1 MADNQISTSQALSM
15 IAEAI
20 NAPEDEVQPE
30 AELDDLEW
38 WDSMGVLLL
47 MAELDERFS
56 IILEE
61 ETINSF
67 AKVSD
72 ILKILTDADAIV
84 DNAS

>member
-1 MADNQISTSQALSM
+1 MSENKISIKQALSI

-20 NAPEDEVQPE
+20 NSPEDAVHPAAQLE
-30 AELDDLEW
+30 DLEG

-61 ETINSF
+61 DTISAFNT
-67 AKVSD
+67 VGD
-72 ILKILTDADAIV
+72 ILSKLKAVNVLAD
-84 DNAS
+84 DLN

>member
-1 MADNQISTSQALSM
+1 MAENKISISQALSI

-20 NAPEDEVQPE
+20 NSPEDAVHPTAQLE
-30 AELDDLEW
+30 DLEG

-61 ETINSF
+61 DTISAFNT
-67 AKVSD
+67 VND
-72 ILKILTDADAIV
+72 ILSKLKAVNVLAD
-84 DNAS
+84 DLN

>member
-1 MADNQISTSQALSM
+1 MSDTQISTSQALSM

-84 DNAS
+84 DKAG

>member
-1 MADNQISTSQALSM
+1 MSDNAVSISQALAM

-20 NAPEDEVQPE
+20 NTPENQVQPAASLE
-30 AELDDLEW
+30 DLEG

-61 ETINSF
+61 ETIGSF
-67 AKVSD
+67 SKVAD
-72 ILKILTDADAIV
+72 ILKLLKDSDV
-84 DNAS
+84 LLDEVG

>member
-1 MADNQISTSQALSM
+1 MSDNQISTSQALSM

-20 NAPEDEVQPE
+20 NAPEGDVQPE
-30 AELDDLEW
+30 AELEDLQW

-47 MAELDERFS
+47 MAEMDERFS

-61 ETINSF
+61 ATIKSL

-72 ILKILTDADAIV
+72 ILKILTDANAIV
-84 DNAS
+84 DEVS

>member
-1 MADNQISTSQALSM
+1 MPENKVSISQALSI

-20 NAPEDEVQPE
+20 NSPENAVHPA
-30 AELDDLEW
+30 AELEDLEG

-61 ETINSF
+61 DTISAF
-67 AKVSD
+67 TTVSD
-72 ILKILTDADAIV
+72 ILSKLKEVDVLAD
-84 DNAS
+84 DLN

>member
-1 MADNQISTSQALSM
+1 MSDNAVSISQALAM

-20 NAPEDEVQPE
+20 NTPENQVQPAASLE
-30 AELDDLEW
+30 DLEG

-61 ETINSF
+61 ETIGSF
-67 AKVSD
+67 SKVAD
-72 ILKILTDADAIV
+72 ILKLLKDADV
-84 DNAS
+84 LLDEVG

>member
-1 MADNQISTSQALSM
+1 MSDNALSISQALSM

-20 NAPEDEVQPE
+20 NTPEGEVKPATTLE
-30 AELDDLEW
+30 DLEG

-61 ETINSF
+61 ETIGSF
-67 AKVSD
+67 SKVAD
-72 ILKILTDADAIV
+72 ILKLLKEAGVLLDEV
-84 DNAS
+84 G

>member
-1 MADNQISTSQALSM
+1 MSDNQISTSQALSM

-20 NAPEDEVQPE
+20 NAPEDEVRPE
-30 AELDDLEW
+30 AELEDLEW

-61 ETINSF
+61 ATINSF

-84 DNAS
+84 DAES